1 MQIQIQIQIYKFKC
15 KCNSFPISF
24 DCGTFLWIR
33 HHHNLNLN
41 CILKRFQ
48 AGSVTAIKGGIILL
62 LLLLLPSPLSHRS
75 GVAVKIQT
83 RPKQLSSLSRHE
95 KWPQLTLSRQ
105 RLPKAQKSTKKTS
118 SALRLPRMS
127 ALTFEWRQ
135 NRPEQSF
142 YCALLSLN
150 DREVHDWT
158 WVVKSKHWW
167 SWAIIILTLLHY
179 HMRMMTHNRV
189 VRPPMGDPWK
199 PQNPRGWALV
209 IEALQRVSLCLII
222 NPRIAIFEMSDI
234 SWLYLL
240 IMFSFKGDI

>member
-1 MQIQIQIQIYKFKC
+1 MLSRILQGVFLPPLMQPVVGTSSSSNANTNTNTKKC

-24 DCGTFLWIR
+24 DCGTFLSIR

-48 AGSVTAIKGGIILL
+48 AGSVTAIKGVIILL

-83 RPKQLSSLSRHE
+83 RPRQLSSLSRHE

-127 ALTFEWRQ
+127 TLTFEWRQ
-135 NRPEQSF
+135 NRPEQLF
-142 YCALLSLN
+142 RLCAF
-150 DREVHDWT
+150 
-158 WVVKSKHWW
+158 KS
-167 SWAIIILTLLHY
+167 
-179 HMRMMTHNRV
+179 
-189 VRPPMGDPWK
+189 
-199 PQNPRGWALV
+199 
-209 IEALQRVSLCLII
+209 E
-222 NPRIAIFEMSDI
+222 
-234 SWLYLL
+234 
-240 IMFSFKGDI
+240 